1 MGLLGDSSDQQKPLF
16 RKWVRTQLRDGVKA
30 EDIKTPVECVRISSS
45 GEWMLIE
52 GSDATALINMDS
64 KVGMKLWETLTQ
76 FEGELKV
83 LDIVPAKGKLG
94 FDLEPSTT
102 TNGIWE
108 YDEVEETLVCNIVG
122 KSTGKKKSTTLSK
135 LSLASMKPN
144 TPPKKQP

>member
-1 MGLLGDSSDQQKPLF
+1 MGLLGNGNDQQKPLF
-16 RKWVRTQLRDGVKA
+16 RKWVRSQLKDGVSV

-52 GSDATALINMDS
+52 GIDATALINMDS
-64 KVGMKLWETLTQ
+64 KVGAKLWETLTQ

-102 TNGIWE
+102 ANGIWE
-108 YDEVEETLVCNIVG
+108 YDEAEETLTCSIVG
-122 KSTGKKKSTTLSK
+122 KSTVKKKSTSLSK
-135 LSLASMKPN
+135 LSLDSMKPN
-144 TPPKKQP
+144 TPPKK